1 MQEIE
6 IREYAQQLSEKYGD
20 KAIVVAANK
29 ARAFAEKGNSKEGAT
44 WRHIEAALKLM
55 RGPNQS

>member
-6 IREYAQQLSEKYGD
+6 IREYAQQLLEKYGD
-20 KAIVVAANK
+20 KAGVIAANK
-29 ARAFAEKGNSKEGAT
+29 AKVFTEKGDSKESTT
-44 WRHIEAALKLM
+44 WRHIETALKLM

>member
-6 IREYAQQLSEKYGD
+6 IREYAQQLLEKHGD
-20 KAIVVAANK
+20 QAIVIAANK
-29 ARAFAEKGNSKEGAT
+29 ARVFAQKGNGKESTT
-44 WRHIEAALKLM
+44 WRHIEAALKLL

>member
-6 IREYAQQLSEKYGD
+6 IREYAHQLLEKYGD
-20 KAIVVAANK
+20 KAVVIAANR
-29 ARAFAEKGNSKEGAT
+29 ARVFTEKGDSKESAT
-44 WRHIEAALKLM
+44 WRHIATALKLM